1 MATAEL
7 VKSLDTWCAV
17 SEEAWLMGELDV
29 WGEMFDG
36 RRDAWSFHFTRE
48 PRVLMRMELCVEENG
63 EVKGRLLGDK
73 KGGTDARNLIWH
85 LL

>member
-48 PRVLMRMELCVEENG
+48 PRVLMGIEFCTEETD
-63 EVKGRLLGDK
+63 EVKGGLLGDIK
-73 KGGTDARNLIWH
+73 SGTDAREFDAGI
-85 LL
+85 

>member
-1 MATAEL
+1 
-7 VKSLDTWCAV
+7 
-17 SEEAWLMGELDV
+17 
-29 WGEMFDG
+29 MFDG

-85 LL
+85 L